1 MTETE
6 KNELRKAFEQML
18 EEKQRFAIVNILS
31 IVYEGLKCYATRRRN
46 WTISINFTEEF
57 NS

>member
-18 EEKQRFAIVNILS
+18 EEERRFAIVNTLS
-31 IVYEGLKCYATRRRN
+31 IVYEGLKCYATHRKN
-46 WTISINFTEEF
+46 WTISISFTEE
-57 NS
+57 SYS

>member
-18 EEKQRFAIVNILS
+18 EEERGFAQVNTLS
-31 IVYEGLKCYATRRRN
+31 IVYEGLSCIATRRKN
-46 WTISINFTEEF
+46 WTITIGCTEEF
-57 NS
+57 YS

>member
-1 MTETE
+1 MSETE

-18 EEKQRFAIVNILS
+18 EEERGFAQVNTLS
-31 IVYEGLKCYATRRRN
+31 AAQEGLKCATRRKN

-57 NS
+57 YS